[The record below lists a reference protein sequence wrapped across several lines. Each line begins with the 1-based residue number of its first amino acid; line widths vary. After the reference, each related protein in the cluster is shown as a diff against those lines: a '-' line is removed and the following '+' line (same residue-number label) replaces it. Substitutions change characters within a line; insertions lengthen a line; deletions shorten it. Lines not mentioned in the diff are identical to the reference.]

1 MSECPLDVLTPFSC
15 PCNSDTHFRKKC
27 QQMCLGQFVLI
38 PRVSVYKDTPPVLIG
53 AKTEIP
59 CPSAQFNLNLVF
71 VTKIIPKIPILRL
84 ETWVHSDIGDRVT
97 GCAVGM
103 SCIVD
108 LDH

>member
-1 MSECPLDVLTPFSC
+1 MKHVRASLGRVDAIFLPVH
-15 PCNSDTHFRKKC
+15 CNSDIGTHFLKNNKTC

-71 VTKIIPKIPILRL
+71 VTKIILKIPILRL
-84 ETWVHSDIGDRVT
+84 GTWVHSD
-97 GCAVGM
+97 M
-103 SCIVD
+103 
-108 LDH
+108 